1 MDKRFEGKVMSALR
15 KLTKQWPPIL
25 KAKRKTKIGPELHKC
40 PLCSQIIYTGKRS
53 IEAIQVDYPD
63 AIAGRMDVDHID
75 PVIPVEDSGK
85 DKDWN
90 KIINRLFCEEDNVQS
105 ICWLCHK
112 SKSLAERVD
121 RTKAR
126 RENKNNKTDL

>member
-1 MDKRFEGKVMSALR
+1 MDKRFEAKIMSALR

-40 PLCSQIIYTGKRS
+40 PLCEQIIYTGKRS
-53 IEAIQVDYPD
+53 IEVIQVDYPT

-75 PVIPVEDSGK
+75 PVIPIEDSGK
-85 DKDWN
+85 EKDWN
-90 KIINRLFCEEDNVQS
+90 KIVSRLFCADDNVQN
-105 ICWLCHK
+105 ICWICHK
-112 SKSLAERVD
+112 SKTLSERLD

-126 RENKNNKTDL
+126 KENKK

>member
-1 MDKRFEGKVMSALR
+1 MSSLR

-25 KAKRKTKIGPELHKC
+25 KAKRKTKIGPELHQC
-40 PLCSQIIYTGKRS
+40 PLCQQIIYTGKRS
-53 IEAIQVDYPD
+53 IDAIQVDNPA

-85 DKDWN
+85 AKDWN
-90 KIINRLFCEEDNVQS
+90 KIIQRLFCEEDNVQS

-112 SKSLAERVD
+112 SKSLAERGD
-121 RTKAR
+121 RAKAR
-126 RENKNNKTDL
+126 KENKKY

>member
-1 MDKRFEGKVMSALR
+1 MDKKFEAKIMSALR

-25 KAKRKTKIGPELHKC
+25 RAKRKTKIGPELHQC

-53 IEAIQVDYPD
+53 IEAIQVDFPE

-75 PVIPVEDSGK
+75 PVIAVEDSGK

-90 KIINRLFCEEDNVQS
+90 KIIFRMFCEESNVQS
-105 ICWLCHK
+105 ICSTCHK
-112 SKSLAERVD
+112 EKSSAERGD
-121 RTKAR
+121 RAKAR
-126 RENKNNKTDL
+126 RENAK

>member
-1 MDKRFEGKVMSALR
+1 MH
-15 KLTKQWPPIL
+15 Q
-25 KAKRKTKIGPELHKC
+25 C

-53 IEAIQVDYPD
+53 IETIQVDYPD

-126 RENKNNKTDL
+126 RENKNSKTDL